1 MVTKATILERVQ
13 SKIQRVLLVEKSE
26 RKLLGKMVDGCVVLV
41 GLWGTIHGHVQ
52 FCTLNEKS
60 SGSEELIGSGFA
72 QPAGK
77 QAIIF
82 ELAQQSIQMQQRK
95 GIEEWKCWGP
105 DLVESAEVQTTMLE
119 LVLKL
124 ISFVETIQFPSKH
137 WAHWM

>member
-1 MVTKATILERVQ
+1 MATRGTIHERAQ
-13 SKIQRVLLVEKSE
+13 SEIQRVLLAEKSE
-26 RKLLGKMVDGCVVLV
+26 KKRPVKMVDEYVVV
-41 GLWGTIHGHVQ
+41 VEQWGTIPGHVQ

-60 SGSEELIGSGFA
+60 SGSEELIGLGFA

-95 GIEEWKCWGP
+95 GIEEWQCWGP
-105 DLVESAEVQTTMLE
+105 DLVASVEVQDTMLE
-119 LVLKL
+119 LVRKL